1 MNIPHLV
8 KMANQIGQF
17 FEAEADQAQAM
28 RDIASHLKR
37 FWDPRMREAI
47 VNYVASGGNELLP
60 IVIQAIQENQQSL
73 VPNKAAHRVSM

>member
-47 VNYVASGGNELLP
+47 VSYVASGGTELLP
-60 IVIQAIQENQQSL
+60 IVMKAVQENQQSL
-73 VPNKAAHRVSM
+73 VPK